1 MEDEVSFG
9 HWLQKRRKALD
20 LTRGELAQK
29 IGYSTS
35 ALRKVET
42 DERRPS
48 KQLAE
53 FLADALKI
61 PEDERPVFIKVARG
75 EHFTEPL
82 KSQPPIPDISTLQSS
97 QTISNSI
104 PNPLTPLIGRESELS
119 ALHQMLRDPQCRL
132 ITLVGPG
139 GIGKTRLAIEAVSLQ
154 GEDGEGFVHD
164 VFFVPLTSLRSPNFI
179 APTIASILGYKIS
192 GSTDPATQL
201 LEHLRKK
208 QLLLV
213 LDNFEH
219 LMQGAG
225 LIRRILECAPAV
237 KLLLTSREQLN
248 LRGEWV
254 FEIDGLSVPET
265 DQLDALENSC
275 AVYLFVECAHRNQIG
290 FALTEDNRWH
300 VAKICQLVG
309 GIPLAIELAASW
321 VRILSCQE
329 IAEEIERNLDFLTVI
344 TQDSADRHH
353 SMRAVFDHSWKL
365 LSDEERDVLMSLS
378 VFRGGFNREAAEEVT
393 GAQLPLLSM
402 LAAKSLIKRIST
414 GRFDLHELV
423 RQYLAQYLETSG
435 KAELVQHRQ
444 ITFFIRLAETAKQQ
458 FRGPEIILWLD
469 QLEQEND
476 NLRAALDYSINQR
489 STLLALQLGA
499 AIWRFW
505 NYRGFIAEGRY
516 WLKKVL
522 ALPKSESSE
531 DLLYREI
538 ALHGAG
544 ILARIQ
550 GDFAEAR
557 NLYEESLVLQRNAN
571 DLSGVAS
578 ALNNLGVVAMF
589 EGQYALAEMYFQ
601 ESLHLHRELNKPTE
615 ITYQLN
621 NLGVLAM
628 YQGDYEKSQLLH
640 EEALAMYR
648 EMNDRDGI
656 AGSLGNLGDVF
667 RYQGN
672 YDLAMQV
679 LEQSLAILRE
689 IRSIHGMAITLGSIA
704 CTYLEKGDI
713 QQARATFR
721 SSLKMSQ
728 KVGDKTMIATDLE
741 GIAAALSINN
751 GQETATDEDVQLV
764 VRLLGAAN
772 QLRKT
777 TGAPRS
783 AAEQAGVDRVF
794 AQIYGQLPK
803 KEIKLELQYGAAM
816 TTEQTVNVVL
826 SRLSQFSNIDDD

>member
-1 MEDEVSFG
+1 MVDEVSFG
-9 HWLQKRRKALD
+9 HWIAKRRKALD

-29 IGYSTS
+29 VGYSVS
-35 ALRKVET
+35 ALRKIET

-53 FLADALKI
+53 SLADVLEI
-61 PEDERPVFIKVARG
+61 PRDERLAFIKIARG
-75 EHFTEPL
+75 EHSIERLHSPQPL
-82 KSQPPIPDISTLQSS
+82 PAISLLQSS
-97 QTISNSI
+97 QSLFNSI
-104 PNPLTPLIGRESELS
+104 PTPLTPLIGREAELS
-119 ALHQMLRDPQCRL
+119 ALREMLDDPQCRL
-132 ITLVGPG
+132 ITLVGSG
-139 GIGKTRLAIEAVSLQ
+139 GIGKTRLAIEAASLQ
-154 GEDGEGFVHD
+154 GEGFVQG
-164 VFFVPLTSLRSPNFI
+164 VFFVPLASLRSPDFI

-192 GSTDPATQL
+192 SSTDPVTQL

-219 LMQGAG
+219 LVQGAD
-225 LIRRILECAPAV
+225 LIRRILERAPAV
-237 KLLLTSREQLN
+237 KFLLTSREQLN
-248 LRGEWV
+248 LRGEGL

-265 DQLDALENSC
+265 DQLDALDNSC
-275 AVYLFVECAHRNQIG
+275 AVYLFVECAHRNQTD

-300 VAKICQLVG
+300 VAKICRLVE

-321 VRILSCQE
+321 VRVLSCQE
-329 IAEEIERNLDFLTVI
+329 IAEEIERNLDFLTII
-344 TQDSADRHH
+344 TRDLPDRHH

-365 LSDEERDVLMSLS
+365 LSNEERDVLMSLS
-378 VFRGGFNREAAEEVT
+378 VFRGGFNREAAEEV
-393 GAQLPLLSM
+393 ADARLPLLSM
-402 LAAKSLIKRIST
+402 LAAKSLIKRGST

-435 KAELVQHRQ
+435 RAELVQQRH
-444 ITFFIRLAETAKQQ
+444 ISFFIGLAEVAKQQ

-469 QLEQEND
+469 RLEQEND
-476 NLRAALDYSINQR
+476 NLRAALDYSINQH
-489 STLLALQLGA
+489 STLLALRLGA

-505 NYRGFIAEGRY
+505 NYRGFTAEGRY

-531 DLLYREI
+531 DLLYRERV
-538 ALHGAG
+538 LHGAG

-571 DLSGVAS
+571 DLSGVAI

-589 EGQYALAEMYFQ
+589 ESQYALAEMHFQ
-601 ESLHLHRELNKPTE
+601 ESLQLNRELGKPTE
-615 ITYQLN
+615 ITKQLN

-679 LEQSLAILRE
+679 LEQSLTIFRE
-689 IRSIHGMAITLGSIA
+689 IRSIHGLAITMGSIA
-704 CTYLEKGDI
+704 YTYLGKGDI
-713 QQARATFR
+713 EQARATFR

-741 GIAAALSINN
+741 GIAAALSISNE
-751 GQETATDEDVQLV
+751 QATATDEDIQLA
-764 VRLLGAAN
+764 VRLLGAADR
-772 QLRKT
+772 LREI

-783 AAEQAGVDRVF
+783 AAEQVGVDCVF

-803 KEIKLELQYGAAM
+803 KEIELELQYGAAM
-816 TTEQTVNVVL
+816 TTEQTVDVVL
-826 SRLSQFSNIDDD
+826 SHLSQNLNIDDD